1 MEQIG
6 NESNNSGNFNDSN
19 KSPDSG
25 AIASVILGALSCAG
39 IIAAGLSSLI
49 CLALGIA
56 GILLAVN
63 ANKDS
68 KTTAGT
74 VGFVLSIIGTCLSG
88 IGAVSCVI
96 CSTSLGITACGLGQ
110 FL

>member
-19 KSPDSG
+19 QSPDSG

-74 VGFVLSIIGTCLSG
+74 VGFVLSIIGT
-88 IGAVSCVI
+88 GAVSCVI